1 MSNLPASVK
10 SDEPYYQLSST
21 DIRDLEVM
29 LGMLECK
36 IGQSIPAISRILKKL
51 DNPISQYRIVKT
63 GLSSAKSIHLN

>member
-1 MSNLPASVK
+1 MDNTKQK
-10 SDEPYYQLSST
+10 SIFYQLDST

-29 LGMLECK
+29 LGMLESH

-63 GLSSAKSIHLN
+63 GLSSARASA